1 LGKKIDM
8 KGKEF
13 IYRLQNNITGI
24 AYISPAL
31 ILVSLCLFLSCP
43 ALAQNKNTG
52 NNNAIVVV
60 VGKPLTAMDSAV
72 VKDIFFN
79 ALRQKTI
86 DNQNMAAELFNK
98 VIQIDP
104 LNDASL
110 YELAIIKKEKNNYSQ
125 AQQLLERAVTIN
137 QDNEYYWLALA
148 DCYEK
153 GNDINKLENVF
164 NELTRI
170 NPDKPDYYFDKANA
184 YFIQKRYD
192 EALKVYDQL
201 EQLTGPSDD
210 LLANR
215 QKIYLKQGKVDL
227 AAQQLQGMIN
237 TNPSQ
242 IKYYLFLSELYNANN
257 LSDKALKVLQTAEKI
272 NSNSGL
278 VHLAL
283 ADIYRD
289 KKDYQASFNE
299 LKLAFAIPDIFIDQK
314 IKIILG
320 YLPQFPDPNA
330 KASALELS
338 RILTTTH
345 PDDAKAFAVYG
356 DMLMQNERLKDAK
369 EAYKRSI
376 VLNDQVYEVQEQL
389 VRIELGDNDT
399 DGAIKDGE
407 NSLSFF
413 PNQAWMNY
421 LVGVAWLIKKDY
433 NKAVSYIKNATSL
446 ELQDKE
452 LLSQSFSS
460 LGDCYHDLKDNKN
473 SDEAYEKA
481 LSFNPDNAFTLNNYA
496 YYLSLRGEQLEKAA
510 KMSKRS
516 NDLQPNN
523 ASFEDTYAW
532 ILFKQKDYSGAKLW
546 IEKALTDD
554 KDKSGVKSEH
564 FGDIMFYLG
573 NIDAAVENWK
583 KAKANG
589 DNSPLLERKINERKY
604 IE

>member
-1 LGKKIDM
+1 
-8 KGKEF
+8 
-13 IYRLQNNITGI
+13 
-24 AYISPAL
+24 
-31 ILVSLCLFLSCP
+31 
-43 ALAQNKNTG
+43 
-52 NNNAIVVV
+52 
-60 VGKPLTAMDSAV
+60 
-72 VKDIFFN
+72 
-79 ALRQKTI
+79 
-86 DNQNMAAELFNK
+86 
-98 VIQIDP
+98 
-104 LNDASL
+104 
-110 YELAIIKKEKNNYSQ
+110 
-125 AQQLLERAVTIN
+125 
-137 QDNEYYWLALA
+137 
-148 DCYEK
+148 
-153 GNDINKLENVF
+153 
-164 NELTRI
+164 
-170 NPDKPDYYFDKANA
+170 
-184 YFIQKRYD
+184 
-192 EALKVYDQL
+192 
-201 EQLTGPSDD
+201 
-210 LLANR
+210 
-215 QKIYLKQGKVDL
+215 
-227 AAQQLQGMIN
+227 
-237 TNPSQ
+237 
-242 IKYYLFLSELYNANN
+242 
-257 LSDKALKVLQTAEKI
+257 
-272 NSNSGL
+272 
-278 VHLAL
+278 L

-338 RILTTTH
+338 RILTATH

-356 DMLMQNERLKDAK
+356 DMLMQNERLRDAK

-407 NSLSFF
+407 NALSFF

-452 LLSQSFSS
+452 LLAQSFSS

-573 NIDAAVENWK
+573 NVDAAVENWK

>member
-1 LGKKIDM
+1 M
-8 KGKEF
+8 KDKEF
-13 IYRLQNNITGI
+13 IYRFQNSITGI

-31 ILVSLCLFLSCP
+31 ILLSLCLFLSSP
-43 ALAQNKNTG
+43 ALAQNKNTN

-60 VGKPLTAMDSAV
+60 VGKPLTAMDSAI

-164 NELTRI
+164 NELIRI

-215 QKIYLKQGKVDL
+215 QKIYLKQGKVDV

-257 LSDKALKVLQTAEKI
+257 LSDKAVKVLQTAEKI
-272 NSNSGL
+272 NSNNGL

-338 RILTTTH
+338 RILTATH

-356 DMLMQNERLKDAK
+356 DMLMQNERLRDAK

-407 NSLSFF
+407 NALSFF

-452 LLSQSFSS
+452 LLAQSFSS

-573 NIDAAVENWK
+573 NVDAAVENWK

>member
-1 LGKKIDM
+1 M
-8 KGKEF
+8 
-13 IYRLQNNITGI
+13 
-24 AYISPAL
+24 
-31 ILVSLCLFLSCP
+31 
-43 ALAQNKNTG
+43 
-52 NNNAIVVV
+52 
-60 VGKPLTAMDSAV
+60 
-72 VKDIFFN
+72 
-79 ALRQKTI
+79 
-86 DNQNMAAELFNK
+86 
-98 VIQIDP
+98 
-104 LNDASL
+104 
-110 YELAIIKKEKNNYSQ
+110 
-125 AQQLLERAVTIN
+125 
-137 QDNEYYWLALA
+137 
-148 DCYEK
+148 
-153 GNDINKLENVF
+153 
-164 NELTRI
+164 
-170 NPDKPDYYFDKANA
+170 
-184 YFIQKRYD
+184 
-192 EALKVYDQL
+192 
-201 EQLTGPSDD
+201 
-210 LLANR
+210 
-215 QKIYLKQGKVDL
+215 

-257 LSDKALKVLQTAEKI
+257 LSDKAVKVLQTAEKI
-272 NSNSGL
+272 NSNNGL

-338 RILTTTH
+338 RILTATH

-356 DMLMQNERLKDAK
+356 DMLMQNERLRDAK

-407 NSLSFF
+407 NALSFF

-452 LLSQSFSS
+452 LLAQSFSS

-573 NIDAAVENWK
+573 NVDAAVENWK